1 MFDLKRSATG
11 NNMTKKEIFR
21 ELLSDQDL
29 TITPLRKDV
38 PDIFL
43 SSEKPLSAY
52 EDEKR
57 NQCI

>member
-1 MFDLKRSATG
+1 
-11 NNMTKKEIFR
+11 MTKKEIFR